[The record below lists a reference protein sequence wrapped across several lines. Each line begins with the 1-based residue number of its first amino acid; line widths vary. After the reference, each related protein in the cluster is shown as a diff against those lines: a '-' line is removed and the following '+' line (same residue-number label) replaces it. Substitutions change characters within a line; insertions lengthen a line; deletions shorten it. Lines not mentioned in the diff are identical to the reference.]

1 MEHGREEDDSFDAIE
16 EFDNRFQEIF
26 GTANGTIQSAVTE
39 LMDANHETIQ
49 HSRRVIQELRS
60 FANRYDEIVENLIMA
75 HAIAAKE
82 ISDLYGDMLLKENGV
97 EEVTDEGDMGT
108 ATEEDE

>member
-1 MEHGREEDDSFDAIE
+1 MPPDDNESGFDGLE
-16 EFDNRFQEIF
+16 EFDARFQEIL
-26 GTANGTIQSAVTE
+26 GDANGTIQSAVTE

-82 ISDLYGDMLLKENGV
+82 ISDLYGDMLLKEHGV
-97 EEVTDEGDMGT
+97 EEVID
-108 ATEEDE
+108 EDEPGDNSQ